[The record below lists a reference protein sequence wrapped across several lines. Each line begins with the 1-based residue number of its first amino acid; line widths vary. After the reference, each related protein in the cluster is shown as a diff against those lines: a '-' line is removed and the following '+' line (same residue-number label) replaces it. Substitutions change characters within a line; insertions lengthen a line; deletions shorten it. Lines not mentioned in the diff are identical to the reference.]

1 MLSACARRK
10 VDTSHIRVVP
20 GGQTAVIEMLL
31 NGRDRVHHRADK
43 GVMIPYQ
50 PTGED
55 MDFIRSQGQEME
67 ANEEIITFTENAMKE
82 DEEKDE
88 GKGRRASKYDELLP
102 DAVNLVMSTGQA
114 SASSLQ
120 RRFRVGYTRAARLI
134 DEMEDLSIVGP
145 NIGSKPR
152 EILMN
157 SEQAAAVLAECSDS

>member
-1 MLSACARRK
+1 MKKLLTLAIVLCLLVSLMSTACAEEK
-10 VDTSHIRVVP
+10 TKIVIGATPSPHQEILEQIVD
-20 GGQTAVIEMLL
+20 
-31 NGRDRVHHRADK
+31 
-43 GVMIPYQ
+43 
-50 PTGED
+50 D
-55 MDFIRSQGQEME
+55 MAALGYDL
-67 ANEEIITFTENAMKE
+67 EIITFTENAMKE
-82 DEEKDE
+82 DEEKEE

-114 SASSLQ
+114 SASSIQ